1 MEPTAA
7 TAAAREKQKETEIGR
22 RMGGGGEGRL
32 RKGHAGVKEERRER
46 RAGGQAALTVFQ

>member
-22 RMGGGGEGRL
+22 RMGGEGRGGSERVML
-32 RKGHAGVKEERRER
+32 GSKRREGR
-46 RAGGQAALTVFQ
+46 GGQAGRRR